1 MFEDISEIAENCA
14 YLKATAGPRPN
25 TKLFKSLPPYAEL
38 AALEV
43 RQPDRENAKDLETN
57 MSKKLRITIESPV
70 SVLAYSRV
78 YFLGLIFIRRES
90 NFS

>member
-25 TKLFKSLPPYAEL
+25 TKLFRALPPYAEL

-43 RQPDRENAKDLETN
+43 RT
-57 MSKKLRITIESPV
+57 S
-70 SVLAYSRV
+70 SRQRV
-78 YFLGLIFIRRES
+78 Q
-90 NFS
+90 